1 MTTSPDSNESH
12 TPSSI
17 PDSGIGDVLISSRGL
32 DEYRAMFTLSDAD
45 LRRSILDCPG
55 GASSTTAEIH
65 DLGGTAVA
73 VDPAYGRG
81 LDADQLAAL
90 TRAETDR
97 GNAYVR
103 AHPDQYRWTF
113 FTDPDHHYRSRSRA
127 GQRFIRD
134 YREHPE
140 RYLAGHLPHLPFATA
155 SFDLVLSSHLLFSYT
170 DRLSPTFH
178 HQAIAELVRLSS
190 GEVRIFPLVAM
201 GSVRCDVEGVIA
213 ALSADGISAR
223 ITDVEYEFQ
232 AGGHQMLVCTR
243 TR

>member
-1 MTTSPDSNESH
+1 VTTPPNDHGSR
-12 TPSSI
+12 TPTPI

-32 DEYRAMFTLSDAD
+32 DEYRAMFALSDAD

-55 GASSTTAEIH
+55 GASSATAEIH

-81 LDADQLAAL
+81 QDADQLAAL

-103 AHPDQYRWTF
+103 AHPEQYRWTF
-113 FTDPDHHYRSRSRA
+113 FTDPDHHHRSRSSA
-127 GQRFIRD
+127 GRRFAQD

-140 RYLAGHLPHLPFATA
+140 RYRAGQLPHLPFATA
-155 SFDLVLSSHLLFSYT
+155 SFDLVLSSHLLFSYA
-170 DRLSPTFH
+170 DRLSPSFH
-178 HQAIAELVRLSS
+178 HQAIAELVRVSR
-190 GEVRIFPLVAM
+190 GEARIFPLMAM
-201 GSVRCDVEGVIA
+201 GSVRCDTDGLIA
-213 ALSADGISAR
+213 ALQTDGIAAR
-223 ITDVEYEFQ
+223 VADVEYEFQ

-243 TR
+243 RR